1 MTTPPLPKNPLPDIS
16 ASSEQAPVQKG
27 DSIHPI
33 VILGAIVV
41 LATIL
46 TYLVPSGSFE
56 REGRSVVPGTYE
68 TLEKQVTFSSPLGG
82 AETSI
87 GAAQPVSLLD
97 MFLAIPIGLERASGL
112 IFMVLI
118 IGGMFGIMKESGA
131 INAGLE
137 KLVAAVS
144 GNVYVL
150 TIGLMIALSLG
161 STFLGLASEYLIII
175 PIVVT
180 MAEKLELSRMIGFG
194 IVTVS
199 AKIGYLSS
207 ITNPLPLTIA
217 QPLLG
222 VPVFSGALGRT
233 YFYLVFLVIGI
244 AFMMYMIRR
253 EGVHSAAT
261 QVAHTA
267 AAPKLSARHAA
278 MLTILMGSI
287 GFLVYASNTW
297 QWNSHA
303 LSAYY
308 ISISV
313 LLAIVSGRHVNFSA
327 TAFVNGMKS
336 ILMAC
341 FLIGVAAAVSVVLEK
356 GQVLDTVVFHL
367 TNLTGQNGGM
377 IAAQGMFVS
386 QLLLDFLIPSTSGQA
401 AISMPILG
409 PMGQLAGVEP
419 NTVLAAFLFG
429 NGLTNMITPT
439 SGTLLAYLA
448 TAKINWI
455 DWAKFV
461 FPLFLIFAGIAVVM
475 LSICVIVG
483 Y

>member
-16 ASSEQAPVQKG
+16 ASSEQVPVRNG

-41 LATIL
+41 LATFL
-46 TYLVPSGSFE
+46 TYFVPSGTFE
-56 REGRSVVPGTYE
+56 RDGRSVVPGTYE
-68 TLEKQVTFSSPLGG
+68 TLDKQVTLSSPFGSTEPVAG
-82 AETSI
+82 TAE
-87 GAAQPVSLLD
+87 PVSLLD

-180 MAEKLELSRMIGFG
+180 MAEKLGLSRMIGFG

-233 YFYLVFLVIGI
+233 YFFLVFLVIGI
-244 AFMMYMIRR
+244 AFMLYMIRR
-253 EGVHSAAT
+253 EGVSAAANR
-261 QVAHTA
+261 QAH
-267 AAPKLSARHAA
+267 AAPRLSARHSA
-278 MLTILMGSI
+278 MLTILIGSI

-308 ISISV
+308 IAISV
-313 LLAIVSGRHVNFSA
+313 LLAIVSGEHVNVSA
-327 TAFVNGMKS
+327 NAFVNGMKS

-356 GQVLDTVVFHL
+356 GQVLDTVVYHL

-448 TAKINWI
+448 TARINWI

-461 FPLFLIFAGIAVVM
+461 FPLFLIFAGLAVVM

>member
-1 MTTPPLPKNPLPDIS
+1 MTTPPLSKSNLADVS
-16 ASSEQAPVQKG
+16 ASSEAAPVRKG

-46 TYLVPSGSFE
+46 TYMIPSGSFE
-56 REGRSVVPGTYE
+56 REGRSVIPGTYE
-68 TLEKQVTFSSPLGG
+68 TLDKDVTLSSPIGG
-82 AETSI
+82 TDTVD
-87 GAAQPVSLLD
+87 GAAAPVSLLD

-137 KLVAAVS
+137 KLVSAVS

-180 MAEKLELSRMIGFG
+180 MAEKLGLTRMIGFA

-233 YFYLVFLVIGI
+233 YFFLVFLIIGI
-244 AFMMYMIRR
+244 AFMLYMIRR
-253 EGVHSAAT
+253 EGVLSSAVQET
-261 QVAHTA
+261 QS
-267 AAPKLSARHAA
+267 APKLSLRHSA
-278 MLTILMGSI
+278 MLTILIGSI

-313 LLAIVSGRHVNFSA
+313 LLAIVSGEHVNVSA
-327 TAFVNGMKS
+327 NAFVNGMKS

-356 GQVLDTVVFHL
+356 GQVLDTVVYHL

-448 TAKINWI
+448 TAKINWF

-461 FPLFLIFAGIAVVM
+461 FPLFLIFAGLAVVM
-475 LSICVIVG
+475 LSICVLVG

>member
-1 MTTPPLPKNPLPDIS
+1 MTTPPLSKSNLADVS
-16 ASSEQAPVQKG
+16 ASSEDAPVRKG

-46 TYLVPSGSFE
+46 TYFIPSGSYE
-56 REGRSVVPGTYE
+56 REGRSVIPGTYE
-68 TLEKQVTFSSPLGG
+68 TLEKEVTLSSPIGST
-82 AETSI
+82 EI
-87 GAAQPVSLLD
+87 VEGAAAPVSLLD

-118 IGGMFGIMKESGA
+118 IGGMFGIMKDSGA

-137 KLVAAVS
+137 KLVSAVG

-161 STFLGLASEYLIII
+161 SSFLGLSAEYLIII

-180 MAEKLELSRMIGFG
+180 MAEKLGLTRMLGFA

-199 AKIGYLSS
+199 TKIGYLSS

-222 VPVFSGALGRT
+222 VPVISGALGRT
-233 YFYLVFLVIGI
+233 YFYLVFLSIGI
-244 AFMMYMIRR
+244 AFMLYMIRR
-253 EGVHSAAT
+253 AGVQSAAV
-261 QVAHTA
+261 QERRSS
-267 AAPKLSARHAA
+267 PKLSVRHSA
-278 MLTILMGSI
+278 MLAILIGSI

-297 QWNSHA
+297 QWDSHA

-313 LLAIVSGRHVNFSA
+313 LLATVSGAHVNTSA
-327 TAFVNGMKS
+327 IAFVNGMKS
-336 ILMAC
+336 ILMDC
-341 FLIGVAAAVSVVLEK
+341 FIIGVAAAETDVVEK
-356 GQVLDTVVFHL
+356 GHVLDTIVFHL

-377 IAAQGMFVS
+377 IAAHGMFVS
-386 QLLLDFLIPSTSGQA
+386 QLLLDFLVPSTSGLA

-439 SGTLLAYLA
+439 SGNLLAYLA
-448 TAKINWI
+448 TAKLNWF
-455 DWAKFV
+455 DWAMFV
-461 FPLFLIFAGIAVVM
+461 FPLYLIFAGVAVVM
-475 LSICVIVG
+475 LSICVVVG
-483 Y
+483 N